1 MDYLGR
7 EEDGKIVKS
16 SAKAQSFVIVKREET
31 MEQKNKIQKSWIR
44 LVINGKIFSSE
55 WFCFLI
61 R

>member
-55 WFCFLI
+55 
-61 R
+61 